1 MDPKEY
7 TGKEWTDLLRE
18 MSPREVR
25 KVLKKAY
32 RRTAKKAVGIAQESL
47 RTSGL
52 GGDMKSLGRCIRP
65 HIYSKGGGF
74 LVTVNARRGKANG
87 SGEKGMYKTARG
99 AKKPILMWAEDG
111 TGERESGGNVS
122 YVYTGNTKWGSR
134 HGSAYKLRRKRVRS
148 GGIKRGKMPAYHFLR
163 DAEPRMLE
171 QTEKDLIPELEKA
184 VMDAARKAGFV

>member
-32 RRTAKKAVGIAQESL
+32 RRTAKKAIGIAQDSL

-65 HIYSKGGGF
+65 YIYSKGGGF

-99 AKKPILMWAEDG
+99 AKKPILMWAEGG
-111 TGERESGGNVS
+111 TDQRRTKSNSGKHRRTWTWRLRRGHNTGRMQAYRFMSITRDREKDNVS
-122 YVYTGNTKWGSR
+122 ASLQDEFRKYVTTT
-134 HGSAYKLRRKRVRS
+134 AKRYGCTV
-148 GGIKRGKMPAYHFLR
+148 
-163 DAEPRMLE
+163 
-171 QTEKDLIPELEKA
+171 
-184 VMDAARKAGFV
+184 